1 MKNWYEHVPEG
12 AVDNEEAKVLSDIS
26 VKYDTIT
33 EARRLDI
40 IVIDKKKRK
49 ELIIDIAIP
58 ADVRVREIE
67 WEKVEKYQDFK
78 REIERLWRIKIIEV
92 VSALG
97 SVTKEFYGW
106 IEKPRITNRVGVM
119 QETALLG
126 TATILRRRLEM

>member
-1 MKNWYEHVPEG
+1 M
-12 AVDNEEAKVLSDIS
+12 
-26 VKYDTIT
+26 
-33 EARRLDI
+33 
-40 IVIDKKKRK
+40 
-49 ELIIDIAIP
+49 
-58 ADVRVREIE
+58 
-67 WEKVEKYQDFK
+67 EKYQDFK